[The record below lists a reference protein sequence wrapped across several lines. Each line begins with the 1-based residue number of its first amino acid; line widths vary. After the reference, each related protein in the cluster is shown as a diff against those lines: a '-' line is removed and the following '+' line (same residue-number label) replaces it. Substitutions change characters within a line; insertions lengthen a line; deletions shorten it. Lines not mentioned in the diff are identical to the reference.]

1 MRPAR
6 LYVGTSGF
14 AYRSWM
20 PRFYPPETDLDRLL
34 PVYAARLNTVELN
47 NTFYQQPRPERI
59 AAWLAATPA
68 DFRFAIK
75 AQRAGN
81 MRAMGPAVAE
91 TVAWMTAPYRLFGD
105 RLSAVLF
112 RVPQNFSRDDDRLTA
127 LLDAWPPD
135 LPLVTELQNPS
146 WHVDEVFDMLREHRA
161 VLCAT
166 DLDERP
172 PPDLRLTGPFI
183 YLRLRRTSYTE
194 EELAE
199 WADRLSPFLDAGSD
213 CYVFF
218 RHDADGASALNALEM
233 LRLVDA

>member
-1 MRPAR
+1 MTTGR

-68 DFRFAIK
+68 DFRFSIK
-75 AQRAGN
+75 AQRGGN
-81 MRAMGPAVAE
+81 MRAMGPAVVE

-112 RVPQNFSRDDDRLTA
+112 RVPQNF
-127 LLDAWPPD
+127 
-135 LPLVTELQNPS
+135 
-146 WHVDEVFDMLREHRA
+146 RA
-161 VLCAT
+161 
-166 DLDERP
+166 
-172 PPDLRLTGPFI
+172 
-183 YLRLRRTSYTE
+183 RR
-194 EELAE
+194 
-199 WADRLSPFLDAGSD
+199 
-213 CYVFF
+213 
-218 RHDADGASALNALEM
+218 
-233 LRLVDA
+233 